1 MGHPVGLKSAGSPL
15 IVVYVNG
22 LLVIDKPGGM
32 TSHDVVA
39 RVRRVTGEKSIGH
52 LGTLDPMATGVLP
65 LLLGKFTRLAQYF
78 GAMEKAYTGTIRF
91 GFATDTY
98 DAEGVAQGAARPLT
112 LDLAEL
118 RELAERFDGEIEQM
132 PPPYSA
138 KKIDGQPAYTQA
150 RAGETPKL
158 KAVPVT
164 VHEFALEALHG
175 DCAAFRMRISSGGY
189 VRSVAH
195 ELGQLAGCGAHL
207 ASLRRTVAGKLTLAD
222 AISLE
227 RMEELAAAGELE
239 ERMPHPREILTEL
252 PAVTADAKSAG
263 RLRNGMQVN
272 LPDFSRAPL
281 VRIFEGQREMIAIG
295 RRVAGTLFQPVAVIG

>member
-1 MGHPVGLKSAGSPL
+1 
-15 IVVYVNG
+15 
-22 LLVIDKPGGM
+22 
-32 TSHDVVA
+32 
-39 RVRRVTGEKSIGH
+39 
-52 LGTLDPMATGVLP
+52 MATGVLP

-91 GFATDTY
+91 GVATDTY
-98 DAEGVAQGAARPLT
+98 DAEGSAAGETVPLRLS
-112 LDLAEL
+112 LDEL
-118 RELAERFDGEIEQM
+118 RGLATRFEGEIEQM
-132 PPPYSA
+132 PPAYSA
-138 KKIDGQPAYTQA
+138 KKIGGQPAYKQA
-150 RAGETPKL
+150 RAGETPQL

-164 VHEFALEALHG
+164 VHEFVLEGLQG
-175 DCAAFRMRISSGGY
+175 DCASFRMRISAGGY

-207 ASLRRTVAGKLTLAD
+207 ASLRRTAAGKLTLAD
-222 AISLE
+222 AIALE
-227 RMEELAAAGELE
+227 TVEELAAAGKLE

-252 PAVTADAKSAG
+252 PAVTADGKSAG

-281 VRIFEGQREMIAIG
+281 VRIFEGQRELIAIG